1 MVSYKGFKTK
11 CITMQA
17 EDMGHCD
24 IKIGDFVRADEN
36 GYVILAGVGKPFL
49 GIVVGV
55 NDSFFTVQVSGY
67 AEIKF
72 AGEVLQMYSKLI
84 MNKRGYVQYSAN
96 AEAPYVTV
104 LWVSRPDARAGIIL

>member
-1 MVSYKGFKTK
+1 M
-11 CITMQA
+11 I
-17 EDMGHCD
+17 
-24 IKIGDFVRADEN
+24 R
-36 GYVILAGVGKPFL
+36 
-49 GIVVGV
+49 
-55 NDSFFTVQVSGY
+55 FFTVQVSGY

>member
-1 MVSYKGFKTK
+1 MISYKGFKTNY
-11 CITMQA
+11 ITMKA
-17 EDMGHCD
+17 RDMSQCD
-24 IKIGDFVRADEN
+24 IKIGDFVRADEK
-36 GYVILAGVGKPFL
+36 GYVILADPGKPFL
-49 GIVVGV
+49 GIVVGI

-72 AGEVLQMYSKLI
+72 SGEVLQMYSKLI

-104 LWVSRPDARAGIIL
+104 LWVSRPDARAGIRL